1 MWITTEER
9 RWMTRWWGRA
19 HGNCVCRARLM
30 SSFLQ
35 CCQRPFAVY
44 AVGEHLCP
52 QCRLSR
58 CAHKPAVCLGKKIN
72 TKVNADFPTVQ
83 AADFVVYFW
92 EAVWILECSSLDQ
105 SGLPTPVHAG
115 LLNDLVTDAYRGF
128 ACFPGPY
135 RVSQEMLCFTCVPG
149 KLQKKKTCSFYSS
162 SDSDTSLSSERC
174 SSAER
179 EVSSTVFLYISLYS
193 RGNRIKNLKKL
204 PTTWEVLL
212 PATTRQKL
220 EVLQIQ

>member
-1 MWITTEER
+1 MLISPQSKQQILSCIFGKQFEYWNVVAWI
-9 RWMTRWWGRA
+9 
-19 HGNCVCRARLM
+19 
-30 SSFLQ
+30 
-35 CCQRPFAVY
+35 
-44 AVGEHLCP
+44 
-52 QCRLSR
+52 
-58 CAHKPAVCLGKKIN
+58 K
-72 TKVNADFPTVQ
+72 ADFPLLSMQ
-83 AADFVVYFW
+83 
-92 EAVWILECSSLDQ
+92 
-105 SGLPTPVHAG
+105 
-115 LLNDLVTDAYRGF
+115 LNDLVTDAYRGF